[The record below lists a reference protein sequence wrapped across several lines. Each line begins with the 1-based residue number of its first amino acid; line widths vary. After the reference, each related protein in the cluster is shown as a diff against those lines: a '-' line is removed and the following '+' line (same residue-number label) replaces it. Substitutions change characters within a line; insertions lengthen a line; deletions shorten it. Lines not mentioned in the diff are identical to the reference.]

1 MLLVVWDDWGLRGLK
16 GLTSG
21 RKGEGETMCKCLF
34 LFDPFESRS
43 TVDV

>member
-21 RKGEGETMCKCLF
+21 RKGEGVRVSDYFCLT
-34 LFDPFESRS
+34 LLR
-43 TVDV
+43 VDLL